1 MGLGFTVHHSKPQ
14 GFLGQSAYLRQK
26 EDMKTRGGLPNRL
39 VQVLVLDP
47 VPLMY
52 HGEGTPTTPTTTL
65 TPSDY
70 IPSLLYDHS
79 IDPHP
84 PDCIIRPFIKLID
97 LPTSFPL
104 SIPIR

>member
-65 TPSDY
+65 TP
-70 IPSLLYDHS
+70 
-79 IDPHP
+79 
-84 PDCIIRPFIKLID
+84 
-97 LPTSFPL
+97 
-104 SIPIR
+104 